1 LDPELLLIE
10 RARNGERAAF
20 DSLVDMYKGK
30 AFALAYNF
38 TGNAEDAKDVLQEA
52 FVKAYLNI
60 GKFRGGSA
68 FYTWFYRILLNQCK
82 DVLRKKQARIKV
94 LVEAPEPADEDG
106 EAPVAEAVENRPDP
120 GKALLNKEIREKV
133 DEAINRLPEK
143 QKMTFIL
150 RHMHGMKLGEIAGMI
165 KCSESTAKVHLFRA
179 TRNLQKALSPYIKTE
194 GGGEYGVI

>member
-1 LDPELLLIE
+1 MDPELLLIE

-20 DSLVDMYKGK
+20 GSLVDIYKGK

-38 TGNAEDAKDVLQEA
+38 TGNSEDAKDVLQEA

-68 FYTWFYRILLNQCK
+68 FYTWFYRILVNQCR
-82 DVLRKKQARIKV
+82 DTLRKKQARVKV
-94 LVEAPEPADEDG
+94 LVDIHEPADEDD
-106 EAPVAEAVENRPDP
+106 APPVEAVEAGP
-120 GKALLNKEIREKV
+120 GPREALLSKEIREKV
-133 DEAINRLPEK
+133 DEAINTLPEK

-150 RHMHGMKLGEIAGMI
+150 RHVHGMKLGEIADVI

-179 TRNLQKALSPYIKTE
+179 TKSLQKALSPYIKTE